1 MFQMKRILL
10 VIALVATAMGS
21 AFAQIKLGDNPGNLN
36 QNALL
41 ELESSSKGL
50 LLPRM
55 NTTQQNSMSAPPD
68 GMMLYNTDSACIC
81 VRGAGFW
88 HSLCSEG
95 NGKPWGTLGN
105 SNTDPVNNFVG
116 TKDNQSLV
124 FRTNNAEVM
133 RILTNGNIGVGTTT
147 PTNKLHIVAS
157 ADPLRIEGL
166 QTSAITDSIVT
177 VDAVTGVLRRTTM
190 SIIGANSVT
199 VGNGLTKVGSLIT
212 FGGTLTAPTTTL
224 ATSAIN
230 TLNITGLQTSA
241 TTDSIVTIDA
251 ATGLLR
257 RTTMAIIGANSF
269 TTDNG
274 LTKTGSNV
282 RLGGNLLVPTTLGTS
297 ATNTLNVTGLQ
308 TSAVT
313 DSIVTID
320 AATGQ
325 LRRTTMAIVGAN
337 SIVVGNGLTK
347 VGNLITFGGALT
359 SPTAINTSATNTLT
373 LGNLQTGT
381 LNPSTDSILITGAGG
396 VVSRV
401 NINAL
406 SAASP
411 DFWLDGAGLKPDG
424 TTDNTDRVYRMGLV
438 GIGLTTTPTSTFQ
451 VEGSVSKSIVT
462 TSAAT
467 FAVTNAHHT
476 IIADCTALAGVTLN
490 LPVAS
495 TCTGRIY
502 YISKSDETTN
512 LLSFNIPLKL
522 TETTNVSS
530 YNYTKRLTIQSDGAS
545 WRVISE

>member
-55 NTTQQNSMSAPPD
+55 TTAQAATMTSPPD
-68 GMMLYNTDSACIC
+68 GMMIYNTDSACIC
-81 VRGAGFW
+81 IRGAGFW
-88 HSLCSEG
+88 HSLCAEG

-116 TKDNQSLV
+116 TKDAQSLV

-147 PTNKLHIVAS
+147 PTNKLHIVA
-157 ADPLRIEGL
+157 ATNPLRLEGL
-166 QTSAITDSIVT
+166 QAGAATDEVVT
-177 VDAVTGVLRRTTM
+177 VDATGVARILPMTT
-190 SIIGANSVT
+190 IGANSFTANNGLTKTGSNVQLGGALTAATAINTTATNTLAFGNLQEGTLATDSVLTTTAGGVIQRMSMAAIGANTIT
-199 VGNGLTKVGSLIT
+199 VGNGLTKVGNLIT
-212 FGGTLTAPTTTL
+212 FGGALTAPTTVATTL
-224 ATSAIN
+224 AN
-230 TLNITGLQTSA
+230 TLNI
-241 TTDSIVTIDA
+241 
-251 ATGLLR
+251 
-257 RTTMAIIGANSF
+257 
-269 TTDNG
+269 
-274 LTKTGSNV
+274 
-282 RLGGNLLVPTTLGTS
+282 
-297 ATNTLNVTGLQ
+297 TGLQ

-325 LRRTTMAIVGAN
+325 LRRTTMEIIGAN

-359 SPTAINTSATNTLT
+359 SPTSINTTATNTLT

-381 LNPSTDSILITGAGG
+381 LNPLQDSILITGAGG

-451 VEGSVSKSIVT
+451 VEGSMSASIVT

-467 FAVTNAHHT
+467 FTVTDAHHT
-476 IIADCTALAGVTLN
+476 IIADCTAGVALTLPAAVPAN
-490 LPVAS
+490 R
-495 TCTGRIY
+495 GRIY

-522 TETTNVSS
+522 TESTNVSS
-530 YNYTKRLTIQSDGAS
+530 YNYTKRLTIQSDGAF